1 MRTQRITKYT
11 YEIYKAEDL
20 TDGEIL
26 NAKPVYTFSSD
37 TLKEQKLKLGENNL
51 EDKTDYCFKVIE
63 EYNDNYKYNEI
74 ETGLSNY
81 FQVIGRPTI
90 EFKEEL
96 VDFNQIVG
104 TVKIKD
110 EGCTI
115 PNEGRECKDKPEMNK
130 VNDFIIRY
138 YGGNSTTRIAIK
150 DVKFDPETMEY
161 KLALSG
167 LKENTLYTFE
177 VYADIDMHNGKGLQK
192 GQYIGSFAV
201 TTKGIRSIANAK
213 LEAKTI

>member
-1 MRTQRITKYT
+1 MENINTIKFFIFIIMLFSIITA
-11 YEIYKAEDL
+11 ILINNLVADYK
-20 TDGEIL
+20 
-26 NAKPVYTFSSD
+26 
-37 TLKEQKLKLGENNL
+37 LKEQKLKLGENNL
-51 EDKTDYCFKVIE
+51 EDKTDYCFKMIV

-177 VYADIDMHNGKGLQK
+177 VYRHN
-192 GQYIGSFAV
+192 
-201 TTKGIRSIANAK
+201 
-213 LEAKTI
+213 